1 MKRPSGGGGGL
12 GGLLDK
18 INKKPKMGTLVSKM
32 SHVTRKLVVR
42 VSDQVRHKPGYTA
55 IENGYRE
62 R

>member
-18 INKKPKMGTLVSKM
+18 INKKPKMGTLVSKL
-32 SHVTRKLVVR
+32 SCVARKPR

-62 R
+62 S